1 VKVDM
6 LNMDGG
12 LSLEPARVRDEG
24 GGGKLVFEAGSGDDL
39 YKFGDIRAA
48 GDDTTS
54 SLGETTGAR

>member
-1 VKVDM
+1 M

-12 LSLEPARVRDEG
+12 LSLEPARVRAEG
-24 GGGKLVFEAGSGDDL
+24 GGGKVLVEAGSGDDL

-54 SLGETTGAR
+54 SLEETTGAR

>member
-1 VKVDM
+1 
-6 LNMDGG
+6 MDGG